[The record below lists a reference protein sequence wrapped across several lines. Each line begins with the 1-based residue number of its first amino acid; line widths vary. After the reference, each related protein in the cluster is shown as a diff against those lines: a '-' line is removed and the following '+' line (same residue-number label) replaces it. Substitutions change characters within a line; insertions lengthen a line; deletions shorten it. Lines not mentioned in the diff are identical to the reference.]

1 MEQDYLAALKSD
13 LAASMA
19 RYPQLKQRELVSI
32 FIGGGTP
39 SLLSA
44 SFYADLLSALSNEFI
59 LDATTEIT
67 IEANPGSSEQSKFA
81 AYRQMGINRISLGAQ
96 SFNNK
101 KLAALGRVHRAEDS
115 VNAYHSAVAAGF
127 TRINLDIMFAL
138 PNQSCTDAM
147 EDLRRAIELAPEH
160 ISRYQL
166 TLEPNTLFAVA
177 PPPGLPAEELVIAM
191 EEEGGHLLRD
201 HGFAQY
207 EVSAWAH
214 KSTYKST
221 NKSSSKSIDSS
232 RPQRISDAA
241 NSCVPPSADA
251 AQARHNLNY
260 WRFGDYLGLGA
271 GAHSKISLLD
281 ASISDSCYGVH
292 RERKHR
298 SPDKYM
304 REESRV
310 AGVRKLSSEELVYEF
325 MLNALRLVGGFP
337 LSLFC
342 ETTGLD
348 PLVLQDN
355 LQRGVDL
362 GLLLVEEVNT
372 GGTPTTNAAIT
383 ENAIIKWVKPS
394 QRGMQMLD
402 DAIILFSPS
411 SSSNDTNAQD
421 GLGNV
426 DTTRATRY
434 IGATNTAEIIS
445 KH

>member
-1 MEQDYLAALKSD
+1 MEQDYLVALKSD
-13 LAASMA
+13 LAVSMA

-44 SFYADLLSALSNEFI
+44 GFYADLLAALSNEFVV
-59 LDATTEIT
+59 DAGTEIT

-96 SFNNK
+96 SFDNE

-166 TLEPNTLFAVA
+166 TLEPNTLFAVT

-191 EEEGGHLLRD
+191 EEEGGVLLRD
-201 HGFAQY
+201 QGYVQY
-207 EVSAWAH
+207 EVSAWA
-214 KSTYKST
+214 YKST
-221 NKSSSKSIDSS
+221 NKNTSKSTDSS
-232 RPQRISDAA
+232 RPQRISDAD
-241 NSCVPPSADA
+241 NSCVLPNADA

-271 GAHSKISLLD
+271 GAHSKISLLG
-281 ASISDSCYGVH
+281 DSCYGIH

-310 AGVRKLSSEELVYEF
+310 AGVKKLSSEELVYEF

-362 GLLLVEEVNT
+362 GLLLVEEVNA
-372 GGTPTTNAAIT
+372 GGTPTADAT
-383 ENAIIKWVKPS
+383 IKWVKPS

-402 DAIILFSPS
+402 DAIILFSPA
-411 SSSNDTNAQD
+411 NDADGHD

-426 DTTRATRY
+426 DTTRDTRY
-434 IGATNTAEIIS
+434 IGATNTEIIS

>member
-1 MEQDYLAALKSD
+1 MEQDYLASLKSD

-19 RYPQLKQRELVSI
+19 SYPQLKQRELVSI

-44 SFYADLLSALSNEFI
+44 GFYADLLAALSNEFVV
-59 LDATTEIT
+59 DAATEIT

-96 SFNNK
+96 SFDNK

-138 PNQSCTDAM
+138 PNQSCADAM

-201 HGFAQY
+201 QGYAQY
-207 EVSAWAH
+207 EVSAWA
-214 KSTYKST
+214 YKST
-221 NKSSSKSIDSS
+221 NKNTSKSTDSS
-232 RPQRISDAA
+232 RSQRISDAA
-241 NSCVPPSADA
+241 NSCVIPNADA

-292 RERKHR
+292 RDRKHR

-310 AGVRKLSSEELVYEF
+310 AGMRKLSSEELVYEF

-362 GLLLVEEVNT
+362 GLLLVEEVNA
-372 GGTPTTNAAIT
+372 GGTPTADAKVIGDTA
-383 ENAIIKWVKPS
+383 IKWVKPS

-402 DAIILFSPS
+402 DAIILFSPA
-411 SSSNDTNAQD
+411 NDADAQD
-421 GLGNV
+421 GLGGLGNV

-434 IGATNTAEIIS
+434 TGATNTEIIS